1 MNLFF
6 LSEDP
11 VLCAQQHCNKHV
23 VKMVTETGQI
33 LSTVIRQ
40 KLGNIPTIDNIT
52 LYSSTHSHHP
62 SVLWCGASLSNF
74 RYTLQLFKALSD
86 EYTHRYKK
94 VHATYT
100 KLYAHIIDNLE
111 TYERRFL
118 EITPKLYLG
127 TSIQAEHYFFAPP
140 QCVDKASL
148 ISKGR
153 GTFFV
158 DKQRMLRYA
167 ALVTILAY
175 RNYYRTKKAY
185 FAKWT
190 DREVPAWFTTGDDSD
205 ILIEKEA
212 IDQAERVTTRY
223 TKVSMM
229 ARKSFKYKW
238 HSYEVNKIRDRHAR
252 TLERR
257 QREEAI
263 RDALVGPNVVLTRPE
278 QLRTRIDQF
287 VAEANTTHWEPA
299 VGTMRG
305 IFNPRAVVRINPIQP
320 VDHIYV
326 DIQI

>member
-1 MNLFF
+1 
-6 LSEDP
+6 
-11 VLCAQQHCNKHV
+11 
-23 VKMVTETGQI
+23 MVTETGQI
-33 LSTVIRQ
+33 LSTVMRQ
-40 KLGNIPTIDNIT
+40 KLGLTESSGEVV

-62 SVLWCGASLSNF
+62 SVLWCGASFENF

-100 KLYAHIIDNLE
+100 RLYDYILGNLVA
-111 TYERRFL
+111 YERRFL

-140 QCVDKASL
+140 QCVDKGSL

-153 GTFFV
+153 GTFFA

-167 ALVTILAY
+167 TLVTILAY

-190 DREVPAWFTTGDDSD
+190 DREVPAWFTTGNDSD

-212 IDQAERVTTRY
+212 IDRAERVITRY
-223 TKVSMM
+223 TKASMM
-229 ARKSFKYKW
+229 ARKSFKYRW

-257 QREEAI
+257 QREAAVRDGLVDPNAI
-263 RDALVGPNVVLTRPE
+263 PALPTDQE
-278 QLRTRIDQF
+278 LRTRINEF
-287 VAEANTTHWEPA
+287 LVEANATHWEPA

-305 IFNPRAVVRINPIQP
+305 IFNPRAVVRVSPIQP
-320 VDHIYV
+320 VDHIT
-326 DIQI
+326 INLQL